1 MVTKVTKILHI
12 LYNVVHLLRTPLF
25 PLQNNSGKAVTS
37 VTGGFWLPFW
47 LPVTRL
53 PLLVP
58 FGSMRLASK
67 NLSLSRIY

>member
-37 VTGGFWLPFW
+37 VTGGFWLPFGY
-47 LPVTRL
+47 RL
-53 PLLVP
+53 PGCRYWFPL
-58 FGSMRLASK
+58 GK
-67 NLSLSRIY
+67 

>member
-1 MVTKVTKILHI
+1 MVTKVTNILHI

-25 PLQNNSGKAVTS
+25 PLQNNSGKAVTL

-58 FGSMRLASK
+58 FG
-67 NLSLSRIY
+67 